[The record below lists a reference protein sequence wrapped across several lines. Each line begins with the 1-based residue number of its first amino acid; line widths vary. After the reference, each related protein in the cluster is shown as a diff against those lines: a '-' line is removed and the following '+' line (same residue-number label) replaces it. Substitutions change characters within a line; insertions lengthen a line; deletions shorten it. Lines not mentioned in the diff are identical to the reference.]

1 MKTNIFSRE
10 VPIGS
15 CMFFETRTH
24 SFKSQWHSHPEYE
37 LVFIKE
43 GHGILK
49 YGSAV
54 IEYTPQDLF
63 LFAPWIPHEF
73 IEKSQSH
80 HSISSI
86 FHAEILSLPS
96 FHCSMS
102 TQINKILE
110 LSLNGIKFPKSKNT
124 ELFFTSTLLKQGL
137 EQTIELILFIVYLE
151 KYKDNIYKITDIN
164 NPQDNLSIKRYAQIH
179 NILKYINDHI
189 DQDITI
195 DKLAKRFFISRS
207 SLSRLFSSILQTG
220 ILQYI
225 TQQRLSY
232 ACRLL
237 ATTNIPITKISEKT
251 GFKSISSFNRSFLKY
266 KKIPPRQYR
275 KNNITN

>member
-1 MKTNIFSRE
+1 MKANIFSRE

-49 YGSAV
+49 YGSAI

-73 IEKSQSH
+73 IEKSQNH

-124 ELFFTSTLLKQGL
+124 ELFFTNTLLKQGL
-137 EQTIELILFIVYLE
+137 EQTIELILFIVYLG

-179 NILKYINDHI
+179 NILKYINDYI

-220 ILQYI
+220 VLQYI

-275 KNNITN
+275 KNNIR

>member
-124 ELFFTSTLLKQGL
+124 ELF
-137 EQTIELILFIVYLE
+137 
-151 KYKDNIYKITDIN
+151 
-164 NPQDNLSIKRYAQIH
+164 
-179 NILKYINDHI
+179 
-189 DQDITI
+189 
-195 DKLAKRFFISRS
+195 
-207 SLSRLFSSILQTG
+207 
-220 ILQYI
+220 
-225 TQQRLSY
+225 
-232 ACRLL
+232 LL
-237 ATTNIPITKISEKT
+237 AH
-251 GFKSISSFNRSFLKY
+251 Y
-266 KKIPPRQYR
+266 
-275 KNNITN
+275 